1 MNTLLRVGI
10 WYVAFVEFAFGV
22 VATLVPRVF
31 YDYFPW
37 VHLVPPFS
45 EHLVRDY
52 GAMNLA
58 LGFVTVVA
66 ACTMD
71 RRMVRTALTAYLLFA
86 ISHVLFHVT
95 HHDSYT
101 ESQAGGRNHGTGR
114 CGAASD
120 AVAGADLVGPVTG
133 YAHGSR
139 PITTARSGRSFD
151 CLVVVRSRP
160 RFP

>member
-1 MNTLLRVGI
+1 MNTLLRVGM
-10 WYVAFVEFAFGV
+10 WYVAFVELAFGV
-22 VATLVPRVF
+22 VATLIPRIF

-58 LGFVTVVA
+58 LGFVTVIA

-71 RRMVRTALTAYLLFA
+71 HRMVRTALTAYLLFA
-86 ISHVLFHVT
+86 ISHLLFHAT

-101 ESQAGGRNHGTGR
+101 ESQAWGETT
-114 CGAASD
+114 AL
-120 AVAGADLVGPVTG
+120 AVAVLLPMVLLALTWWVPSPATLTDRV
-133 YAHGSR
+133 
-139 PITTARSGRSFD
+139 
-151 CLVVVRSRP
+151 
-160 RFP
+160 